1 MPKIKLNKK
10 QNKNPIPSIQILGTK
25 ENDDGSLD
33 IEIEYQKEWVDIVK
47 KDLNKK
53 KVTKKDVEKH
63 FIDIL
68 TKAVKEKDG
77 YKLEIKK

>member
-1 MPKIKLNKK
+1 MSKTKTIKNSPLVIKIL
-10 QNKNPIPSIQILGTK
+10 STK

-33 IEIEYQKEWVDIVK
+33 IELEYQKEWVDIVK

-63 FIDIL
+63 FIGIL
-68 TKAVKEKDG
+68 TKAIQETDG
-77 YKLEIKK
+77 YKLEKLKNIKD